1 MGPGSLKS
9 SMAKTATVDSFRGTP
24 QWKLTGVQLD
34 GAAGLVLAWPELAQN
49 GGSPRLPTSMLEV
62 EWTLFAHRSDQ
73 LAAELFQTA
82 IVSSYRHV
90 RLIFQCGYL
99 L

>member
-34 GAAGLVLAWPELAQN
+34 GAAGFGLGLARVGTEWWV
-49 GGSPRLPTSMLEV
+49 TS
-62 EWTLFAHRSDQ
+62 ASYINARSRVD
-73 LAAELFQTA
+73 
-82 IVSSYRHV
+82 IVRPK
-90 RLIFQCGYL
+90 Q
-99 L
+99 